1 MVRFAR
7 CCNPI
12 PGDTILGFIS
22 RGRGLTVH
30 LADCPNVHA
39 YDDQRKVEV
48 SWQDNKEYAYP
59 VKLRVH
65 GGDKKG
71 LLSEVTN
78 VISAGKANILNAQV
92 MTYPDRTATSIFEIE
107 IVNASQLQKI
117 VKSIQKIKEVRSV
130 ERMRTNA

>member
-1 MVRFAR
+1 M
-7 CCNPI
+7 
-12 PGDTILGFIS
+12 
-22 RGRGLTVH
+22 H

-39 YDDQRKVEV
+39 YDDQRKIEV
-48 SWQDNKEYAYP
+48 SWQDDKAYAYP
-59 VKLRVH
+59 VKLRVQ

-78 VISAGKANILNAQV
+78 IISAGKANILNAQV

-107 IVNASQLQKI
+107 IVNASQLRKI

-130 ERMRTNA
+130 ERMRSSF

>member
-1 MVRFAR
+1 MLTALMCTRTTIRERSRFH
-7 CCNPI
+7 
-12 PGDTILGFIS
+12 
-22 RGRGLTVH
+22 GRTTRNT
-30 LADCPNVHA
+30 PTRSN
-39 YDDQRKVEV
+39 
-48 SWQDNKEYAYP
+48 YAF
-59 VKLRVH
+59 RA
-65 GGDKKG
+65 GTRKG

-130 ERMRTNA
+130 ERMRSNA